1 MRRIRLSIATLLVTF
16 PFAANAIPVTYDVT
30 GTSSSGWTLTGQIV
44 IDDGDI
50 VAFNDLVGAFIS
62 WSFSWTD
69 GVDTLSN
76 SNLDTSFIGG
86 SIFEVDAAFNVSD
99 VNLCTGAC
107 NGSGSDWPEILVGT
121 GFWDA
126 SITPDGSCCV
136 QTEGQSFAE
145 WSGPNATAVP
155 EPGALALLGLGLA
168 GMGLARRR
176 KKV

>member
-1 MRRIRLSIATLLVTF
+1 MRRTRLLIAALLVTA

-30 GTSSSGWTLTGQIV
+30 GTSDSGWTLTGQIV

-50 VAFNDLVGAFIS
+50 VASTNLVSAFIS

-76 SNLDTSFIGG
+76 SNLDTSFIAG
-86 SIFEVDAAFNVSD
+86 SLFEVDAALNVFD
-99 VNLCTGAC
+99 VDLCTGAC
-107 NGSGSDWPEILVGT
+107 AGAGSDWPEILVGT

-126 SITPDGSCCV
+126 SITPDGNCCV
-136 QTEGQSFAE
+136 QLDGAAVAE

-176 KKV
+176 RKV